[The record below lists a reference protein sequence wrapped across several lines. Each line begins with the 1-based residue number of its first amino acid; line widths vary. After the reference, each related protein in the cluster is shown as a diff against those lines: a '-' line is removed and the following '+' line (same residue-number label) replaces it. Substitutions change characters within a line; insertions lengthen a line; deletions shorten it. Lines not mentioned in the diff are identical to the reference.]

1 MIRTTRRLAA
11 LAALVTGLL
20 LAFAAPAEDNRGTLR
35 VVDLNGGIGPAS
47 ADFVIR
53 AIEAAATEADWLL
66 IRMDTPGGL
75 DRSMRD
81 IIKAILASEV
91 PVITWVG
98 PEGSRA
104 ASAGTYILYASHI
117 AAMAPAT
124 NLGSATP
131 VSVGGAEPPGLPSP
145 TEPDADAD
153 DDATPDDGADTPTTG
168 TDADAAADAQS
179 GNRSDDGSAPA
190 DAPALV
196 TAMERK
202 TVNDA
207 AAYIRSLAE
216 LRGRNGDWAEAAVR
230 KAANLSA
237 NEALEQN
244 VIDFVAGSID
254 ELMAMIDGRTV
265 RVAGADVVLA
275 TRDYRIEEIEP
286 DWRHDLLAT
295 ITDPSVA
302 YLLLMAGAYGLLL
315 EFYNPGF
322 GVAGITGAICLLLGA
337 YALQLLP
344 INYAGLGLIGL
355 GLVLMIAEA
364 LTPTLGVLGG
374 GGLVAFVIGSVVLMD
389 TELPG
394 YQLSIWLILGTAAS
408 AVLML
413 TVSLGFFLR
422 SRRAPLTTGDGSF
435 VDHDARVKTDF
446 RHDDTAASEAIA
458 YTGSVIFNGE
468 IWSAVSHQPLVAGD
482 RVKIRARDGLVL
494 RVAHAENI
502 SDHAG
507 SGAAPES

>member
-1 MIRTTRRLAA
+1 MHRNLTRCCA
-11 LAALVTGLL
+11 L
-20 LAFAAPAEDNRGTLR
+20 LALIVGTALLTHAAPTPSGSGLLR
-35 VVDLNGGIGPAS
+35 VVDLQGGIGPANS
-47 ADFVIR
+47 DFVIR
-53 AIEAAATEADWLL
+53 AIEAAESEADWVL

-75 DRSMRD
+75 DRAMRD
-81 IIKAILASEV
+81 IIKAILSAEV
-91 PVITWVG
+91 PIITWVG

-104 ASAGTYILYASHI
+104 ASAGTYILYASHV

-131 VSVGGAEPPGLPSP
+131 VSIGGAEPPVLP
-145 TEPDADAD
+145 TDEPE
-153 DDATPDDGADTPTTG
+153 ATDPPDTAPEATTD
-168 TDADAAADAQS
+168 TDADTDSTDPDDETATADGA
-179 GNRSDDGSAPA
+179 DGSAPD
-190 DAPALV
+190 DAPALR

-202 TVNDA
+202 AVNDA

-216 LRGRNGDWAEAAVR
+216 LRGRNAEWAEAAVR

-237 NEALEQN
+237 SEALERN
-244 VIDFVAGSID
+244 VIDVVAGSID
-254 ELMAMIDGRTV
+254 ELMQAIDGREV
-265 RVAGADVVLA
+265 RIAGRDVTLA
-275 TRDYRIEEIEP
+275 TAEYRIEDVEP

-344 INYAGLGLIGL
+344 INYAGLGLIAL
-355 GLVLMIAEA
+355 GLALMVAEA

-374 GGLVAFVIGSVVLMD
+374 GGLLAFVIGSVVLMD

-394 YQLSIWLILGTAAS
+394 YQLSIWLILGAGLVS
-408 AVLML
+408 LLML

-422 SRRAPLTTGDGSF
+422 SRRAPLTTGDGAF
-435 VDHDARVKTDF
+435 VGHDARVAADF
-446 RHDDTAASEAIA
+446 EPDGTAANADVA
-458 YTGSVIFNGE
+458 YTGTVLFQGE
-468 IWSAVSHQPLVAGD
+468 IWQAASAMALSAGD
-482 RVKIRARDGLVL
+482 RVHILAREGLLL
-494 RVAHAENI
+494 RVTHAENVG
-502 SDHAG
+502 DTRQPE
-507 SGAAPES
+507 AAP